1 MHTNAMVRTAR
12 RGDAPS
18 IHRLIAAH
26 TAEGRLLPRTIR
38 DVTEHAERF
47 AVATVR
53 GRVVGCAELAPLG
66 ATVAEVRSLVVGVR
80 YRGAGLGRRLID
92 ELRRRA
98 RLEGFDA
105 LCAFVHDADY
115 FARLGFSMV
124 PHARIPEKIETD
136 CRECPQFGRC
146 GQYAMTTDLAPL
158 AESRPPV
165 YRLTAV

>member
-1 MHTNAMVRTAR
+1 MIRAAGRRDAR
-12 RGDAPS
+12 S
-18 IHRLIAAH
+18 IHRLIAEH
-26 TAEGRLLPRTIR
+26 TREGRLLPRTMS
-38 DVTEHAERF
+38 DVTEHAARF

-66 ATVAEVRSLVVGVR
+66 ASIAEVRSLVVSVR

-98 RLEGFDA
+98 RLQGFDA

-115 FARLGFSMV
+115 FGRLGFSMV
-124 PHARIPEKIETD
+124 PHTRIPEKIEAD
-136 CRECPQFGRC
+136 CRQCPQFGRC
-146 GQYAMTTDLAPL
+146 GQYAMTMDLAPV
-158 AESRPPV
+158 AESRPHV